1 MDRTGPSPS
10 DLEEIEKR
18 RVGTKLFPTLEGARK
33 FMLERGV
40 PRRYMDARLTEFPD
54 NTINYSDLPDKS
66 FYVYGPV
73 GCGKTHLLCALLRE
87 TSYGTS
93 SRFVTSEELLH
104 MVKDSFDKPVMPP
117 RWRDSGDEEDARN
130 DSIIT
135 HLCEL
140 DLLAIDDLGSER
152 TTQWSMATVSYII
165 NSRYNDMKRTYIS
178 GNMDLNTMAESYD
191 HRIASRLH
199 QMCDVVHLLG
209 RDKRA

>member
-54 NTINYSDLPDKS
+54 NTVNYSDLPDKS

-93 SRFVTSEELLH
+93 SRFVTSEELLCLI
-104 MVKDSFDKPVMPP
+104 KDSFDRPP
-117 RWRDSGDEEDARN
+117 APKWQEDIIEAN
-130 DSIIT
+130 HDSIIT

-140 DLLAIDDLGSER
+140 ELLAIDDLGLER
-152 TTQWSMATVSYII
+152 TTDWSMSMMRMII
-165 NSRYNDMKRTYIS
+165 NRRYNDMKRTYIS
-178 GNMDLNTMAESYD
+178 GNMDLNTMASEFD
-191 HRIASRLH
+191 HRIASRLY